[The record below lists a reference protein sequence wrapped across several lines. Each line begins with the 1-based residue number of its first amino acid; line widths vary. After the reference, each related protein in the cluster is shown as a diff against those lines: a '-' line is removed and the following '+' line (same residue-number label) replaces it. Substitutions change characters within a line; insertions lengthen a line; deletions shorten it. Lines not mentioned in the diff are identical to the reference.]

1 MFVGYLTRVREVVL
15 DAHLMMGVTGCFS
28 YSLATQTSL
37 RRDKT
42 HASDFVVKLLNAS
55 QILAKNRIMLT
66 LYDTIVS
73 SFIDRTHK
81 TML

>member
-1 MFVGYLTRVREVVL
+1 MFVGYLTRVQEVVL

-37 RRDKT
+37 RRGKT
-42 HASDFVVKLLNAS
+42 HASDRVVKLLNAS

-66 LYDTIVS
+66 FLIQ
-73 SFIDRTHK
+73 
-81 TML
+81 